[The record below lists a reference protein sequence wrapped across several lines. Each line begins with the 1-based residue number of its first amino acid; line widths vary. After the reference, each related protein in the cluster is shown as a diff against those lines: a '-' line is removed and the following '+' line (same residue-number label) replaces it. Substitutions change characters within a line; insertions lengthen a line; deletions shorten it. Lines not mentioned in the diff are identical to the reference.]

1 MPYKSSGK
9 RVYVK
14 KGGKWKLLKQHGT
27 PGDARKHAQALNINV
42 AAPESRRR
50 KRKGK

>member
-14 KGGKWKLLKQHGT
+14 RGGKWKLLKQHGT
-27 PGDARKHAQALNINV
+27 PGQARSHVAALNINV
-42 AAPESRRR
+42 ARTESRRR